1 MSWILQRMLLFYY
14 FSVWGEKSFRGCYH
28 QGGRL
33 SSSGFIKK
41 GGTVLLFFFKQC
53 HSKHAYANIHYTA
66 TKGAVMRNCA
76 LTFYSRVTLLFI
88 SRLREAIVTDLP
100 EMTNNLPLL
109 TISGLEA
116 FLAFS
121 SSPAST
127 SLIMHV
133 RQWISKGLLLQ
144 PLQPSLLYTFTL
156 LSFFIRFYSLCVGII
171 MS

>member
-14 FSVWGEKSFRGCYH
+14 FSVWGEKKKKPHTRFSFRGCYH

-109 TISGLEA
+109 TIWTWGISG
-116 FLAFS
+116 FLILS
-121 SSPAST
+121 SFHLTDYACET
-127 SLIMHV
+127 MNL
-133 RQWISKGLLLQ
+133 
-144 PLQPSLLYTFTL
+144 
-156 LSFFIRFYSLCVGII
+156 
-171 MS
+171 